1 MKRTLASRRP
11 ASWSPTVR
19 GRIDA
24 LGSLPTVVWDP
35 NGGTLRLD
43 WEAVPEAWLEIKF
56 PSFDQRRDGG
66 DDEDSEDSDG
76 VERRPTKRSKAVE
89 SSVEAA
95 SAAKTGGAGEEPISA
110 PARFPWIGT
119 VQMDENGTSFVKT
132 VDGERLFF
140 ENYVGINP
148 FRGIGSQSRS
158 VAIDGSGELD
168 GGPRLFESPTSLPA
182 EAMQSQLSFRLDKDG
197 SGMWDNST
205 DPEHTGHVFSEGTHV
220 TYTRR
225 LPSELKKFRNG
236 DHNTVA
242 MYHISNS
249 SAVQERSL
257 PDKFDG
263 FAFRVKAVWKE
274 LGA

>member
-24 LGSLPTVVWDP
+24 LGSFPTVVWNP

-43 WEAVPEAWLEIKF
+43 WEAAPEAWLEIKF
-56 PSFDQRRDGG
+56 PSFDQRRGGG

-89 SSVEAA
+89 YSVEAA
-95 SAAKTGGAGEEPISA
+95 SAAKTVGAGGEPT
-110 PARFPWIGT
+110 GT
-119 VQMDENGTSFVKT
+119 VQMDENGVSFVKT
-132 VDGERLFF
+132 SDGDRLFF
-140 ENYVGINP
+140 ENYMYHNP
-148 FRGIGSQSRS
+148 YCGIGSQSRS

-168 GGPRLFESPTSLPA
+168 GGPRFFNSLTSLPA
-182 EAMQSQLSFRLDKDG
+182 EAMQSKLSFRLDKDG
-197 SGMWDNST
+197 NGMLDNST
-205 DPEHTGHVFSEGTHV
+205 DPEDTGLVFSKGTLV

-249 SAVQERSL
+249 PAVQERSL

-263 FAFRVKAVWKE
+263 FAFRVKAVFKE